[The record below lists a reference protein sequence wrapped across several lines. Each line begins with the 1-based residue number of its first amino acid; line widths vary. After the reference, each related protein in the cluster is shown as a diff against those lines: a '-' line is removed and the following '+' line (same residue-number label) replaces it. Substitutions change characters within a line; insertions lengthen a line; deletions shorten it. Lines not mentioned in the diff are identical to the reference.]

1 MTHRRRGVGVGR
13 HSTYT
18 SSGTSKAAQKK
29 ADELKATS
37 LQSAIDTVEKLEVKL
52 TEFAKRHRSEIQK
65 DPVFRH
71 RFLQMCAPLGVDP
84 LSSEKTA
91 LGSLLGIGDFYHELS
106 VKIAEVCLSTKSS
119 NGGIMSVREIQTMLK
134 QRKTRLGMA
143 AQQTTTDVSVA
154 DIEVAIKK
162 LGKLGGG
169 FRTIQVGKSTMVVS
183 VPTELDND
191 HMQVLTAA
199 QQVGGEGVTIDQ
211 VMKATGWNKQRAERA
226 IELLLQEGMA
236 WLDEY
241 KGVSYY
247 WFTSLWQEGH
257 GDSIPD

>member
-1 MTHRRRGVGVGR
+1 MAHRRRGVGVGR
-13 HSTYT
+13 HTA
-18 SSGTSKAAQKK
+18 SKAYAQKK

-52 TEFAKRHRSEIQK
+52 TEFAKRHRSEIQH

-84 LSSEKTA
+84 LSSQKTA
-91 LGSLLGIGDFYHELS
+91 LGSLLGIGDFYHVLS
-106 VKIAEVCLSTKSS
+106 VKIAEVCMSTKSS
-119 NGGIMSVREIQTMLK
+119 NGGIMSVREIQSVLK

-143 AQQTTTDVSVA
+143 SQQTDVSVS

-191 HMQVLTAA
+191 HMQVMTAA
-199 QQVGGEGVTIDQ
+199 QEVGAGVTIDQ
-211 VMKATGWNKQRAERA
+211 VMNATGWNKQRAERA

-241 KGVSYY
+241 KGESYY
-247 WFTSLWQEGH
+247 WFTSLWQEGKE
-257 GDSIPD
+257 DAAFE

>member
-1 MTHRRRGVGVGR
+1 VGR
-13 HSTYT
+13 QGAARYKE
-18 SSGTSKAAQKK
+18 KAS
-29 ADELKATS
+29 ELKAIS

-65 DPVFRH
+65 DPVFRQ

-84 LSSEKTA
+84 LSSNKTV
-91 LGSLLGIGDFYHELS
+91 LGSLLGMGDFYHELS

-119 NGGIMSVREIQTMLK
+119 NGGIMSVREIQSALK
-134 QRKTRLGMA
+134 HRKTRLGMA
-143 AQQTTTDVSVA
+143 SQEQTTGVSVS
-154 DIEVAIKK
+154 DIQVAIQK

-169 FRTIQVGKSTMVVS
+169 FRTIQVGSSTMVVS

-191 HMQVLTAA
+191 HMQVMTAA
-199 QQVGGEGVTIDQ
+199 QESGEGVTIDQ
-211 VMKATGWNKQRAERA
+211 VMGATGWSKARAERA

-236 WLDEY
+236 WVDEY

-247 WFTSLWQEGH
+247 WFTSLWQEGKQEA
-257 GDSIPD
+257 IIE